1 MKPTILAAA
10 GLAAVVLAGC
20 ADDRAR
26 NNAARPLAAPTQG
39 PAASVD
45 PGSNA
50 GQTTSV
56 TSGSVSN
63 TASGSQA
70 TTPSTRPLR

>member
-1 MKPTILAAA
+1 MKLTTLAVAGLVAAA
-10 GLAAVVLAGC
+10 LAGC
-20 ADDRAR
+20 ADYRERDRASR
-26 NNAARPLAAPTQG
+26 AGVAPAQG
-39 PAASVD
+39 PAASID

-70 TTPSTRPLR
+70 TPPSTRPLR

>member
-1 MKPTILAAA
+1 MKLTVLAVA
-10 GLAAVVLAGC
+10 GLAAASLAGC

-26 NNAARPLAAPTQG
+26 NSAARPLAAPTQG
-39 PAASVD
+39 PAASID
-45 PGSNA
+45 PGANA

-70 TTPSTRPLR
+70 TPPSTRPLR